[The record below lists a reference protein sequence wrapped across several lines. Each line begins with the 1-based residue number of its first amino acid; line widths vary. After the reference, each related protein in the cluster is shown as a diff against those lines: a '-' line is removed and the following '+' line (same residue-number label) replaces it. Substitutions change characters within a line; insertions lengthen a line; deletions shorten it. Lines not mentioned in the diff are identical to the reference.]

1 MLWLQMTMCFTGG
14 SVAYLLG
21 VYGKFSEDVM
31 TNYMLQVLR
40 GIAYLHDNHVLH
52 RDLKGW
58 YTGLRHWS
66 CGPEYCL
73 AL

>member
-1 MLWLQMTMCFTGG
+1 MCFTGG

-58 YTGLRHWS
+58 YTGVVVLNIDLLS
-66 CGPEYCL
+66 VCL
-73 AL
+73 SIDT